1 MLNSTTDPAELAKRA
16 FMHLDGVTDEWIEKV
31 QVQRGLG
38 RRSFAVLR
46 RCEETETWSGDR
58 KGELL
63 HAIGAKLADL
73 CPILSIAGGCRAFG
87 L

>member
-46 RCEETETWSGDR
+46 RCEETET
-58 KGELL
+58 
-63 HAIGAKLADL
+63 
-73 CPILSIAGGCRAFG
+73 
-87 L
+87 